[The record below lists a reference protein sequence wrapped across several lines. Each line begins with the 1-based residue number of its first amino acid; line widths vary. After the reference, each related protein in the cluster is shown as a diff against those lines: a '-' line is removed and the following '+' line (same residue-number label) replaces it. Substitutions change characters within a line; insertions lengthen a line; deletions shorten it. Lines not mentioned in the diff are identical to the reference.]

1 MEQVL
6 AVIIFIIM
14 FGIIISEKIE
24 RHWVSLG
31 SGLIMLILVFGIC
44 MRSPGAIWD
53 IVNLKEF
60 ATTAFWYAKAEGGE
74 AGAGINWATISF
86 IFGMM
91 IMVEGMGKAGFFRWL
106 CLRIA
111 KSVKYKTMP
120 IFMTFM
126 VMSFTL
132 AMFIDSITVILF
144 LAAVTVELASV
155 LGFSPV
161 SMILAEIFCANLGG
175 CATMCG
181 DPPNIIVGTS
191 LGYSFGDF
199 LKNTGVIAIIALA
212 FTVIYYY
219 LYFRRQIKG
228 KGSAANVASYPEPSS
243 AITSKKDFLVS
254 CLIFACAVGLLVTHS
269 MTGLTVATIGLFV
282 AALTLLASP
291 KQALKLLRKVD
302 YKTLLFFVGLFVVV
316 GGLEQ
321 TGALKSMAGVIS
333 GICGNNAYV
342 MVAVILW
349 LSAVAS
355 AFVDNIPFAAT
366 MIPVIKTLAETT
378 GMDLEVLSWTLA
390 CGTDLGGSATPIG
403 ASANVVGVSIATQN
417 GHLIGWGRY
426 CKVMVPITVLTLL
439 ISMFCIYGR
448 YL

>member
-1 MEQVL
+1 
-6 AVIIFIIM
+6 
-14 FGIIISEKIE
+14 
-24 RHWVSLG
+24 
-31 SGLIMLILVFGIC
+31 
-44 MRSPGAIWD
+44 
-53 IVNLKEF
+53 
-60 ATTAFWYAKAEGGE
+60 
-74 AGAGINWATISF
+74 
-86 IFGMM
+86 
-91 IMVEGMGKAGFFRWL
+91 
-106 CLRIA
+106 
-111 KSVKYKTMP
+111 
-120 IFMTFM
+120 
-126 VMSFTL
+126 
-132 AMFIDSITVILF
+132 
-144 LAAVTVELASV
+144 
-155 LGFSPV
+155 
-161 SMILAEIFCANLGG
+161 
-175 CATMCG
+175 MCG
-181 DPPNIIVGTS
+181 DPPNIIIGTS

-291 KQALKLLRKVD
+291 KQALKLLHKVD

-321 TGALKSMAGVIS
+321 TGVLKSMAGVIS

-378 GMDLEVLSWTLA
+378 GMNLEVLSWTLA